1 MCLLAVKYK
10 TRKNSTNS
18 QLRGRRITQSG
29 GRAQAVGGADR
40 HAVGESRVS
49 PPSDLPSYNQAMK
62 GGSGAAGGSLE
73 VSVRGRS
80 KSASV
85 GTSLPTYTAR
95 TPSTGA
101 SGKTSS
107 SGLGSSEPSA
117 STTSKATSEASSQLA
132 HSDNALKTISD
143 SNETPVQSSAEG
155 GEGSV
160 SVELVISDPGLI
172 RATENVARAEEQI
185 RSSQQQE
192 LALDGNSVTVT
203 ATVDSDRKADSNQD
217 EQDGCKT
224 PDNVFNGDINAKDN
238 GNGDS

>member
-29 GRAQAVGGADR
+29 GRAQAVGGAD
-40 HAVGESRVS
+40 HVS
-49 PPSDLPSYNQAMK
+49 
-62 GGSGAAGGSLE
+62 
-73 VSVRGRS
+73 GRLNS
-80 KSASV
+80 SSV

-117 STTSKATSEASSQLA
+117 STTSKATSEASSQHA